1 MQQYLIVGENRLLFY
16 KFLNC
21 SHFTRV
27 MIISLTYLFLV
38 DHQNLWTRSRPSPEH
53 RGWRE
58 HTLGRSL
65 ASLYCL
71 PSSESV
77 CHLWHLTG
85 PLEFLAKQINLS
97 IQSMNKLTDIYH
109 DIFQLRYIFLCS
121 VCTKANFTSHW
132 IN

>member
-1 MQQYLIVGENRLLFY
+1 
-16 KFLNC
+16 
-21 SHFTRV
+21 

-38 DHQNLWTRSRPSPEH
+38 DHQNLWTQSRPSPEH

-97 IQSMNKLTDIYH
+97 IQSMNKLTDIFH
-109 DIFQLRYIFLCS
+109 DIFQYIFSYALFAQKPILLRIELIS
-121 VCTKANFTSHW
+121 S
-132 IN
+132 